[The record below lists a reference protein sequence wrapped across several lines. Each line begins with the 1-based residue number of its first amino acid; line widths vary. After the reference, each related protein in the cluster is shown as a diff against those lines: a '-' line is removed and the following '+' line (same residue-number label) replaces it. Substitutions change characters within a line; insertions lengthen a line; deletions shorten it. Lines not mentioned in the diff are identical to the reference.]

1 MNITYPRREI
11 LSGIAAVVLSFLLI
25 VGYATSVQ
33 AAGAQTPINAYEIPP
48 STAEPQIDGI
58 IGETEW
64 YVGGEWTEVQLY
76 KGDTTTP
83 AFKIN
88 VKFCHNDTDLFIA
101 ATYFNSTADNTR
113 LFVAFEVNDTGPTP
127 PDGIIEPDD
136 ILDMVISVNGTFS
149 IWDTDWW
156 SPGGIAENDTDALG
170 TNDATDVVTESAG
183 DWSIEISKKLNSGDT
198 NGRDIAL
205 SETDTISIFFRVEFD
220 VGATMNY
227 YAGQDAE
234 WNVLTISGAIFPE
247 FPIESSLVFIVA
259 TMLAVFVFVVI
270 KKRKE

>member
-1 MNITYPRREI
+1 MNIPYPRREI

-33 AAGAQTPINAYEIPP
+33 AAGAQTPINAYDVPT
-48 STAEPQIDGI
+48 STATPQIDGI

-64 YVGGEWTEVQLY
+64 YVAGEWTEVQLY

-83 AFKIN
+83 AFEIK

-113 LFVAFEVNDTGPTP
+113 FFVIFEVNDTGPSP
-127 PDGIIEPDD
+127 PDGTLEPTD
-136 ILDMVISVNGTFS
+136 ICDIAFALNGTYE
-149 IWDTDWW
+149 TDWFAVAG
-156 SPGGIAENDTDALG
+156 PPQNDTGAGG
-170 TNDATDVVTESAG
+170 TNDATDVVKESAG

-198 NGRDIAL
+198 NGNGWDIAL
-205 SETDTISIFFRVEFD
+205 SETDTVSLAFRVEFD
-220 VGATMNY
+220 EGATMNHY
-227 YAGQDAE
+227 GQDAE